1 MKNYLRKIISVI
13 SVIAL
18 VVSVSFSVPPIE
30 ASAAEEVTIIG
41 TIIQTRSYYMVNGV
55 VSAYGFLPS
64 MLTEVKVDGKTV
76 ELTELG
82 AGTAES
88 FGTNDLSSY
97 VGVMRAY
104 KGKVYK
110 NKTADPYKYCFAL
123 TGVEEIPAGTQVGN
137 KAYMDSYL
145 TGLGYT
151 VESFEYAP
159 GEIAF
164 HARMDGTRIYFYFYM
179 HNGIW
184 GEISGVVNK
193 PDFSGAE
200 LQYMENAQ
208 AVGGFA
214 KAQKVAKIVAQYAT
228 GAITKDAADKALKAL
243 L

>member
-1 MKNYLRKIISVI
+1 MNKTIKKIISLI
-13 SVIAL
+13 SVIVL
-18 VVSVSFSVPPIE
+18 VAAISFSMPPVE
-30 ASAAEEVTIIG
+30 ASAADEITIIG
-41 TIIQTRSYYMVNGV
+41 TIIQTRSYYMINGNVNV
-55 VSAYGFLPS
+55 YGFLPS

-76 ELTELG
+76 ELTECG
-82 AGTAES
+82 AATTDT
-88 FGTNDLSSY
+88 FGTNDLSAY

-137 KAYMDSYL
+137 KTYMDAYL
-145 TGLGYT
+145 TGLGYK

-159 GEIAF
+159 GEIAY
-164 HARMDGTRIYFYFYM
+164 HAGIDGTRVYFYYYM

-184 GEISGVVNK
+184 GEISAVVNK
-193 PDFSGAE
+193 PDYTGAE
-200 LQYMENAQ
+200 LQYIENGS

-214 KAQKVAKIVAQYAT
+214 KAQKVAKIFAQYAT